1 MKVDK
6 RTKAYKESQKSKA
19 NEGVKTVTSVEELVD
34 ILAIPE
40 NKNVDLSGKQGLG
53 DKVKEVLESPKL
65 KPITD
70 KIKSLIWK
78 DDEDCG
84 CDGRIKKLNAIKLP
98 VRHRAL
104 RCLTK
109 SMYDQYTEYR
119 KVRTLKYEQ
128 PHVKLLVD
136 LYAHVFCIQYN
147 INDLCANCGGAYK
160 IIKGIEEKL
169 DIVYDSYGE

>member
-1 MKVDK
+1 MTKVPTDK
-6 RTKAYKESQKSKA
+6 RTKAYK
-19 NEGVKTVTSVEELVD
+19 D
-34 ILAIPE
+34 YI
-40 NKNVDLSGKQGLG
+40 KNVDLSGKQGLG
-53 DKVKEVLESPKL
+53 DKVKEVLETPIL